1 MSTKKT
7 GWIGLGKMGIPMTQQ
22 LINAGYPVTVYNRS
36 KEKEASLQ
44 ASGAS
49 TAASP
54 AELIQQTEV
63 VIIMV
68 SDDKAIQEIFTDEH
82 GLLSAAATGK
92 YIVNMST
99 VSPAVSKEMAA
110 LCTKQGNFYLD
121 APVSGSVPQAET
133 GQLVIMVGGDSA
145 AFETV
150 KPILEHL
157 GKLVLLVGETG
168 AGNAAKLAIN
178 TLLAIHAQGLS
189 EAVVLAE
196 QNGIKADDLLLMI
209 NNSALASRFN
219 QFKGDAILNDNYEAA
234 FALKHI
240 AKDLRLAKDIG
251 LKTPLAEAAYQT
263 FQQAEATHGQEDIIA
278 IIKQVKD

>member
-68 SDDKAIQEIFTDEH
+68 SDDKAIQEIFTGEQ
-82 GLLSAAATGK
+82 GLLSAATTGK

-99 VSPAVSKEMAA
+99 VSPAVSKEMASLSA
-110 LCTKQGNFYLD
+110 KQGNHYLD

-145 AFETV
+145 AFEAV

-219 QFKGDAILNDNYEAA
+219 QFKGEAILNNNYEAA

>member
-1 MSTKKT
+1 MSAKKT

-22 LINAGYPVTVYNRS
+22 LINAGYPVTVYNRN

-44 ASGAS
+44 ALGAS

-68 SDDKAIQEIFTDEH
+68 SDDKAIQEIFTGEH
-82 GLLSAAATGK
+82 GLLSAATTGK
-92 YIVNMST
+92 YLVNMST

-121 APVSGSVPQAET
+121 APVSGSVPQAES
-133 GQLVIMVGGDSA
+133 GQLVIMAGGDSA